1 MCAIPVFFT
10 GQYPWNPNAST
21 IVLFCFCQ
29 IIANYQKHESN
40 DQISEQSN
48 IHIYSKSNS
57 IARAHNNRG
66 KCSHEPHKCPDQLR
80 TDVLAF
86 WINMGEKKAKPHH
99 CKHKKRKSENGNC
112 LAAPAIWSISSGKMG
127 RELCRKLIPQKQS
140 DQDWA

>member
-1 MCAIPVFFT
+1 MVFVTWQPSFFKPDLDRIAFVESASDKAP
-10 GQYPWNPNAST
+10 YPFFHW
-21 IVLFCFCQ
+21 
-29 IIANYQKHESN
+29 K
-40 DQISEQSN
+40 
-48 IHIYSKSNS
+48 YS
-57 IARAHNNRG
+57 RWL
-66 KCSHEPHKCPDQLR
+66 DQLR

-140 DQDWA
+140 DQDRA